1 MKKKSIRI
9 GNGAGFWGDNPA
21 APKQLADHGQLDYLT
36 LEYLAEL
43 TLSILAY
50 QRMKDPGRGFVT
62 AVPQVVGEL
71 ADHFKSDQPLKLVTN
86 GGGMNPTACVVEAA
100 KKLVAAGA
108 GRVRLAAV
116 AGDDLLDRIDELI
129 DQGEAFEHFET
140 GQPLGDLREKI
151 VSANAYMGVAGICDA
166 LDQKADIVIT
176 GRVADASLV
185 VGPLIHEFGWSRD
198 NWNKL
203 AAGTVAGHLIECGAQ
218 VTGGMYSDWTPEI
231 SLGDIG
237 YPIAEVAEDGSM
249 VITKPAGTGG
259 LVCSGTVAE
268 QLVYEIGDPRRYMT
282 PDVVANFSNVTAED
296 LSEDR
301 VAVNGAEGTP
311 APDRFK
317 VSMAYRSG
325 FATTGEIV
333 LAGAGAIE
341 NAKVAAEA
349 IKQKMIAAGCEP
361 DQFAFECLGSGATL
375 PSVETQAKNVQE
387 VVLRMQV
394 RDSRKEVL
402 ENFASQIPALVT
414 SGPPGVTGYVGAR
427 PKIYP
432 VLAYWPST
440 IDKNRLTATMEIRT
454 AEEWVK

>member
-1 MKKKSIRI
+1 MKKNSIRI

-50 QRMKDPGRGFVT
+50 QRMKNPDRGFVT

-71 ADHFKSDQPLKLVTN
+71 ADHFKASEPFKLVTN
-86 GGGMNPTACVVEAA
+86 GGGMNPTACVVAAA
-100 KKLVAAGA
+100 KELVKADAGQ
-108 GRVRLAAV
+108 VRLAAV
-116 AGDDLLDRIDELI
+116 AGDDLLHRLDEFI
-129 DQGEAFEHFET
+129 SQGEKFEHFET

-151 VSANAYMGVAGICDA
+151 VSANAYLGVAGICDA
-166 LDQKADIVIT
+166 LDQNADIVIT

-185 VGPLIHEFGWSRD
+185 VGPLIHEFGWTRED
-198 NWNKL
+198 WNEL
-203 AAGTVAGHLIECGAQ
+203 AAATVAGHLIECGAQ

-237 YPIAEVAEDGSM
+237 YPIAEVAADGSM
-249 VITKPAGTGG
+249 VITKPENTGG
-259 LVCSGTVAE
+259 IVCSGTVAE
-268 QLVYEIGDPRRYMT
+268 QLVYEIGDPKRYMT
-282 PDVVANFSNVTAED
+282 PDVVADFSNVNAKD
-296 LSEDR
+296 LSKDR
-301 VAVNGAEGTP
+301 VAVDGAMGTP

-317 VSMAYRSG
+317 VSMAYQNG
-325 FATTGEIV
+325 FAATGEIV
-333 LAGAGAIE
+333 LAGSGAIDK
-341 NAKVAAEA
+341 AKIAANA
-349 IKQKMIAAGCEP
+349 IKHKMVLANCEP
-361 DQFAFECLGSGATL
+361 EQFAFECLGAGATL
-375 PSVETQAKNVQE
+375 PGLKTQSGDVQE

-402 ENFASQIPALVT
+402 QNFASQIPALVT

-440 IDKNRLTATMEIRT
+440 IDKSLLAATMEIKT
-454 AEEWVK
+454 ASEWAK